1 MATVKAST
9 VINAPPDRVFAC
21 VTEPATM
28 SEWLAKMVEYRVPIP
43 VLGKIAEHIAVRRD
57 ARDLETS
64 LTNVKEMLES

>member
-1 MATVKAST
+1 MIGST
-9 VINAPPDRVFAC
+9 WTFNI
-21 VTEPATM
+21 EPHEEGT
-28 SEWLAKMVEYRVPIP
+28 SLTIEVEYSIPIP

>member
-9 VINAPPDRVFAC
+9 VINAPPDRVFAY

-28 SEWLAKMVEYRVPIP
+28 SEWLAKMVEYSVPIP

-64 LTNVKEMLES
+64 LTNLKEMLES